1 MSALVTPPAPRTVR
15 KPHLQIETQQLCPT
29 TGGVMH
35 EEKRVVEIGST
46 LTPRDIA
53 DVALG
58 HATVSVDWPLVGGRL
73 TRARALVEDALS
85 AGLPTYGVNRGLG
98 PLRNSEIPRE
108 LVADFQRY
116 VIVSHAAAIGAPL
129 SRIEG
134 RAALLAR
141 LNTLAS
147 GASGV
152 SEGVFVGLLTLL
164 RHDVIPVIPDQGSVG
179 AGDLSQ
185 LAAIGQVLLGLGRAW
200 LPGRHEMVSGSE
212 ALRVAGLEPLQLAA
226 KDSLA
231 LVGSNALSVA
241 TAALTQRRATLIA
254 ERADL
259 VAALTLEALAANLSP
274 YDAAALAARPHPG
287 QQASGR
293 RIRTALAGGD
303 LSSGHRSASSI
314 QDPLSLRTVPQVH
327 GALLDQLEQLEQ
339 MLVIELNCAPDNPFL
354 DLERGIFVSNGN
366 FSITNLAVAF
376 DALRIGLAHVAK
388 LAERRVAL
396 LVSQLRQGLPL
407 IDQVRAVA
415 ASVGYVTPVILAQ
428 TASSLVAQAKHASAP
443 ISLAGTT
450 VGDGLEDASSMA
462 YSSVRLTEQVL
473 TVVEQLLAVEALL
486 ATAVISAHA
495 GQAVLGAPV
504 ERLRLAIVEATER
517 TQETSEVVDWV
528 IEALRRAGRGDDPTE
543 MRPPIIPAPITVHDQ
558 EVARHDQL
566 H

>member
-1 MSALVTPPAPRTVR
+1 MSAPTLAPKPVR
-15 KPHLQIETQQLCPT
+15 KPQLETGKPQLCPT
-29 TGGVMH
+29 TGGEMH

-58 HATVSVDWPLVGGRL
+58 HATVVVNWPVVGARL
-73 TRARALVEDALS
+73 TRARVFVEDVLT
-85 AGLPTYGVNRGLG
+85 GGVPTYGINRGLG
-98 PLRNSEIPRE
+98 PLRNSEIPLE
-108 LVADFQRY
+108 MVADFQRY

-147 GASGV
+147 GASGI
-152 SEGVFVGLLTLL
+152 SESVFVGLLALL

-200 LPGRHEMVSGSE
+200 LPGRDQMVPGAE
-212 ALRVAGLEPLQLAA
+212 ALRVAGLEPLRLAA

-259 VAALTLEALAANLSP
+259 VAALTLEALGANLSP
-274 YDAAALAARPHPG
+274 YDKAALAARPHAG

-303 LSSGHRSASSI
+303 LARGHRGASSI

-327 GALLDQLEQLEQ
+327 GALLDQLDQLEQ

-366 FSITNLAVAF
+366 FSITNVAVAF

-388 LAERRVAL
+388 LAERRVSL

-428 TASSLVAQAKHASAP
+428 TASSLVAQAKHAAAP

-450 VGDGLEDASSMA
+450 VGDGVEDASSMA
-462 YSSVRLTEQVL
+462 YSSVRVTEQVL

-486 ATAVISAHA
+486 ATAVITAHA
-495 GQAVLGAPV
+495 GDAVLGPPV
-504 ERLRLAIVEATER
+504 ERLRVAIVEATER

-528 IEALRRAGRGDDPTE
+528 IEALRRARRGDDPTE
-543 MRPPIIPAPITVHDQ
+543 MRAPIVPAPVTIHDQ